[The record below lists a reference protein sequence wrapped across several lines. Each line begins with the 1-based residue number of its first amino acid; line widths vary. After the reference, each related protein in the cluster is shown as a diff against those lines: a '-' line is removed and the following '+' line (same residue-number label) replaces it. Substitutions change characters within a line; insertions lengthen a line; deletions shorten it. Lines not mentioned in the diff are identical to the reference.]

1 MNAYDERAHLAHGD
15 AWQAEGRLRAA
26 SGGGAAEWPAVRLMA
41 SGLPHARWNSSDL
54 LDPERFDA
62 EAVRA
67 WYAACANGAGVPWG
81 IRVPAGSHFPHGH
94 RLFTARCMALAPEQF
109 VAAPSPANVTIK
121 IAAASDVETIARI
134 DAIAFDDTVDDV
146 LPWIAPHVGA
156 AGFTLAVAWLDG
168 AATGIATAV
177 NTNDRAGR
185 CACIFGVA
193 VLPAARRLGIAAA
206 ITGWLLERAFD
217 AGATFAHL
225 NPNHD
230 AAARVY
236 ARLGFVET
244 AGLDIYA
251 DL

>member
-1 MNAYDERAHLAHGD
+1 MNALDARTHLAHGD
-15 AWQAEGRLRAA
+15 AWQAEGSLRAR

-41 SGLPHARWNSSDL
+41 SGLPHARWNSGDL
-54 LDPERFDA
+54 LDLACFDVA
-62 EAVRA
+62 AVRA
-67 WYAACANGAGVPWG
+67 WYAARANGAGVAWG
-81 IRVPAGSHFPHGH
+81 IRVPAGSHFPHGQ

-109 VAAPSPANVTIK
+109 VAAPLPASVTID
-121 IAAASDVETIARI
+121 IAAASDIETIARI
-134 DAIAFDDTVDDV
+134 DAGAFDDTVDDV

-156 AGFTLAVAWLDG
+156 GGFTLALARLDG
-168 AATGIATAV
+168 VPVGIATAV
-177 NTNDRAGR
+177 ATDDRAGR
-185 CACIFGVA
+185 CASIFGVA
-193 VLPAARRLGIAAA
+193 VLPAARRRGIAAA
-206 ITGWLLERAFD
+206 VTSWLLERAFD

-230 AAARVY
+230 EAARVY

>member
-1 MNAYDERAHLAHGD
+1 MSTLDERTRLAHGD
-15 AWQAEGRLRAA
+15 AWQAEGRLRAG
-26 SGGGAAEWPAVRLMA
+26 SGGGAVEWPAVRLMA
-41 SGLPHARWNSSDL
+41 SGLPHARWNSGDL
-54 LDPERFDA
+54 LDLACFDV

-81 IRVPAGSHFPHGH
+81 IRVPAGSPFPHGH
-94 RLFTARCMALAPEQF
+94 HLFTARCMALAPEQV
-109 VAAPSPANVTIK
+109 VAAPLPANVTIDV
-121 IAAASDVETIARI
+121 AAAGDIETIARI
-134 DAIAFDDTVDDV
+134 DAIAFDDTVDAV
-146 LPWIAPHVGA
+146 FRWIAPYIGA
-156 AGFTLAVAWLDG
+156 RGFTLALARLDG
-168 AATGIATAV
+168 VAVGIATAV
-177 NTNDRAGR
+177 DTNDRAGR

-193 VLPAARRLGIAAA
+193 VLPAVRRRGIAGAV
-206 ITGWLLERAFD
+206 TSWLLERAFE

-230 AAARVY
+230 EAARVY